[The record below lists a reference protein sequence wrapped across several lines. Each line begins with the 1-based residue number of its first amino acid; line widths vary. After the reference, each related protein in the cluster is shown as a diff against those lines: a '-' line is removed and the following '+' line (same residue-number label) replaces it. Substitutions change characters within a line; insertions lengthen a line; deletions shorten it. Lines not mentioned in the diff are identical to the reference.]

1 MRIINLIENT
11 EGCNGCTPE
20 HGLSFYIETKKH
32 KILMDT
38 GASDLILSNA
48 EKMEVDLSQ
57 VDTVVL
63 SHGHYDHS
71 GGILPFASI
80 NDHAKIYMKQ
90 SALSDYYSIRSDGE
104 HYIGIDKKI
113 ASLLQLEFSDS
124 ESECNVVNVDS
135 NADGN
140 AIGNAATNID
150 SNADGNTAANI
161 DSNEVCNLN
170 NSAADNSQIFVIDDE
185 LSLFSGIRNI
195 YPIPSTNKRLKMNVD
210 GEHVQDEFEHE
221 QCLVIS
227 LKSCIKSKENEDKII
242 NSNILLSGCAHHGIL
257 NIMERYIELYGTA
270 PSAVISGFHLMKK
283 NGYDQNDIAEIE
295 DIARKLMKYGTL
307 FYTCHC
313 TGVEPYEI
321 MKRIMGDRLHYLHCG
336 DELETEEI

>member
-1 MRIINLIENT
+1 MKITNLIENT
-11 EGCNGCTPE
+11 EGVNGCIPE

-113 ASLLQLEFSDS
+113 ASLLQLSFSDS
-124 ESECNVVNVDS
+124 ESDCIKDS
-135 NADGN
+135 NADGD
-140 AIGNAATNID
+140 ARCD
-150 SNADGNTAANI
+150 
-161 DSNEVCNLN
+161 
-170 NSAADNSQIFVIDDE
+170 SQIFTIDDE

-270 PSAVISGFHLMKK
+270 PDAVISGFHLMK

-295 DIARKLMKYGTL
+295 DIARKLMKYGTI